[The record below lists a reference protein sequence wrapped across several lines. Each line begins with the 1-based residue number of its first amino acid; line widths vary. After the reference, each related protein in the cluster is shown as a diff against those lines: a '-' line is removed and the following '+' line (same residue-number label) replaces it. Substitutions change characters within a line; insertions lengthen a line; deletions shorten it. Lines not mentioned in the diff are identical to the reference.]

1 MRRSNTENLGSI
13 LQQAL
18 KELNIE
24 QKIKEVR
31 LVKSWE
37 TVVGKTVNRYTRNL
51 YVKDK
56 TLHVYLHSSVVRQEL
71 VMLKQ
76 DIVKRLNEQAGENLI
91 NDIVFK

>member
-1 MRRSNTENLGSI
+1 MRRSNIESLGSI

-24 QKIKEVR
+24 RKIKEVR

-37 TVVGKTVNRYTRNL
+37 TVVGKTINRYTRDL

-56 TLHVYLHSSVVRQEL
+56 TLHVHLHSSVVRQEL

-76 DIVKRLNEQAGENLI
+76 DIVRRLNEQAGEALI
-91 NDIVFK
+91 TDIVFK